1 MDTQIILNINKEI
14 LEKATEYAKRR
25 EISLSILIENYL
37 QKILDDSAKEINMK
51 TSIVDALS
59 GIASKEKT
67 NQDDNVDFTEEHL
80 NYLMKKYK

>member
-37 QKILDDSAKEINMK
+37 QKILDDAAKEINMK
-51 TSIVDALS
+51 TSIVNALS